1 MLVLGGLGVLV
12 WRALALAAAPATV
25 RGGGTPSPG
34 YSIVSHEP
42 VQQLVNSRLGA
53 SLLVLALAL
62 VVGALVGY
70 GVAGLRTV
78 LPSPAG
84 RVAGGVGWL
93 LGVLWTPPV
102 PLAMTFASLV
112 VAGAAGAAGAG
123 RMAIL
128 ALGLGSA
135 VAVLVAVTVGER
147 WRRRAWLA
155 GALAGVGAVGQGL
168 AASAGAL
175 VVLEPLVSQPGVG
188 NLLVQSLVRL
198 DVTAVAAAATTLL
211 VVALMGQLV
220 GALAGA
226 FGDWL
231 DVPEPSSTPEGSVL
245 GTVLGVAALVTL
257 VAPVLALA
265 GSLLTGST
273 TMFDEQ
279 HAGMGPS
286 LTHLLGTDAVGRD
299 VLARLLVGFRDA
311 WLISLG
317 SVAIAAMVGL
327 SWGAVA
333 VVLER
338 KLPRGGRVVA
348 EALLAPG
355 RLVMVAPLMV
365 AGLILVGTDRWP
377 AVFALALILAP
388 RLATAVPGLARPSL
402 ASVPAMVRTAG
413 GLLLSAWGVALAVL
427 IGQQFVGVGVFA
439 PAPALGGVLAERVPY
454 FVVGAGQSLLAAL
467 LVVVLTAPFLLAGWA
482 LLRQSPRAD
491 AVTTLDA

>member
-1 MLVLGGLGVLV
+1 MGVLV

-220 GALAGA
+220 GRAGGCVRRLAGRSRTIVDA
-226 FGDWL
+226 GGIRAGDRARRR
-231 DVPEPSSTPEGSVL
+231 
-245 GTVLGVAALVTL
+245 GTRHVGRTRTRPRRL
-257 VAPVLALA
+257 VADRQHHNVRRTARWNGPVA
-265 GSLLTGST
+265 
-273 TMFDEQ
+273 
-279 HAGMGPS
+279 
-286 LTHLLGTDAVGRD
+286 DA
-299 VLARLLVGFRDA
+299 FA
-311 WLISLG
+311 WYG
-317 SVAIAAMVGL
+317 
-327 SWGAVA
+327 
-333 VVLER
+333 
-338 KLPRGGRVVA
+338 RGGPRCVGSA
-348 EALLAPG
+348 AGGFSG
-355 RLVMVAPLMV
+355 RLA
-365 AGLILVGTDRWP
+365 D
-377 AVFALALILAP
+377 FP
-388 RLATAVPGLARPSL
+388 R
-402 ASVPAMVRTAG
+402 
-413 GLLLSAWGVALAVL
+413 
-427 IGQQFVGVGVFA
+427 
-439 PAPALGGVLAERVPY
+439 
-454 FVVGAGQSLLAAL
+454 
-467 LVVVLTAPFLLAGWA
+467 
-482 LLRQSPRAD
+482 
-491 AVTTLDA
+491 